1 MEIND
6 LISDERKI
14 ELDKELEK
22 EIQDLKNNKIC
33 KRKFIFYI
41 KKYSFIE
48 FCYLYS
54 IYIGTT
60 EEKPKLLTSLNDFVF
75 VTEAEDYYY
84 NVSKRTMTY
93 KIQDV
98 KRIKRVENMA
108 LRGKKVKKRSKKSH
122 VSVINKYWTRC
133 KVR

>member
-1 MEIND
+1 MDDVMNIND
-6 LISDERKI
+6 LVTDERKT

-22 EIQDLKNNKIC
+22 EIRDLKNNKIC

-48 FCYLYS
+48 FCYLYNT
-54 IYIGTT
+54 YIGIT
-60 EEKPKLLTSLNDFVF
+60 EEIHKLLPRLNDFEF
-75 VTEAEDYYY
+75 ITEPEYYDY
-84 NVSKRTMTY
+84 NVSKRTMNY

-108 LRGKKVKKRSKKSH
+108 LRGKKSQKKLKK
-122 VSVINKYWTRC
+122 VV
-133 KVR
+133 

>member
-1 MEIND
+1 MDDVMNIND
-6 LISDERKI
+6 LVTDERKT

-22 EIQDLKNNKIC
+22 EIRDLKNNKIC

-48 FCYLYS
+48 FCYLYNT
-54 IYIGTT
+54 YIGIT
-60 EEKPKLLTSLNDFVF
+60 EEIHKLLPRLNDFEF
-75 VTEAEDYYY
+75 ITEPEYYDY
-84 NVSKRTMTY
+84 NVSKRTMNY

-108 LRGKKVKKRSKKSH
+108 LRGKKVKKS
-122 VSVINKYWTRC
+122 
-133 KVR
+133 